1 MKVGDLVN
9 SRKPF
14 GDTKTGI
21 ILSLLPQSYE
31 SERLRGLNDKWLVS
45 WFGEEPCM
53 EWDYDLEVINENR

>member
-31 SERLRGLNDKWLVS
+31 VERLRGLNDKWLVS
-45 WFGEEPCM
+45 WFGEEPCLD
-53 EWDYDLEVINENR
+53 WV